1 MKLSEKIIL
10 SYVVILTLIIILEV
24 INKTFSGYVRKDSE
38 RLSRSEELLKQSVS
52 LQKSISNMESDFN
65 SYFLLGDSSLATQ
78 FYISG
83 AHFDDLYNSY
93 SVQKIKDPDQAR
105 RYRILGAMVKKWR
118 DSLLTPVIL
127 SRKEF
132 LSQSSAKNESAFNA
146 LFEKAV
152 VRQEARKELE
162 NIMRRFDVFDE
173 HERLALDTNQR
184 ELEVSLLRNDTTSI
198 VMALFILCIGIG
210 ITFVTARN
218 ISTRMNTMIDL
229 AEKISLGQYNVKIDD
244 EGTDEMS
251 RLADALNRMT
261 DALEDNFIKLEK
273 SNLELK
279 SSNRDL
285 EQFVYSVSHD
295 LKEPVRMV
303 SIYSQM
309 LLENSPGKLSKTAR
323 EYMDF
328 AMEGANR
335 IMKLLDGLLAYLNIA
350 RIEINSEPADLNKV
364 VASAVQKLGEE
375 ISERK
380 AEIKTGLMPV
390 IEGNFDQ
397 LSLLFYH
404 LIDNAIRYRSE
415 DKPLVE
421 ISAKWEDHEWI
432 FSVKD
437 NGIGIDNQYFE
448 KIFVIFQRLDGS
460 VKDRRTGIGLTI
472 CKKIVELHHGRIWV
486 SSTPGVGAVF
496 SFSLPESQKPFLTK
510 I

>member
-1 MKLSEKIIL
+1 
-10 SYVVILTLIIILEV
+10 
-24 INKTFSGYVRKDSE
+24 
-38 RLSRSEELLKQSVS
+38 
-52 LQKSISNMESDFN
+52 
-65 SYFLLGDSSLATQ
+65 
-78 FYISG
+78 
-83 AHFDDLYNSY
+83 
-93 SVQKIKDPDQAR
+93 
-105 RYRILGAMVKKWR
+105 
-118 DSLLTPVIL
+118 
-127 SRKEF
+127 
-132 LSQSSAKNESAFNA
+132 
-146 LFEKAV
+146 
-152 VRQEARKELE
+152 
-162 NIMRRFDVFDE
+162 
-173 HERLALDTNQR
+173 
-184 ELEVSLLRNDTTSI
+184 
-198 VMALFILCIGIG
+198 MALFILCIGIG